1 MSIHSKLSST
11 GRHLNMKKGFSFL
24 LLFAVLALF
33 DASSAFQETAVE
45 LNSLGFAQYKK
56 GNYKE
61 ALNYFRQS
69 FAADTTYHF
78 PHYNFACTAA
88 ILLAKDRCMHIDL
101 LDETFAH
108 LEKTVALKPRYRKK
122 MEKDADLDALRRY
135 LRFYLIAGYSPDKE
149 KDLRKI
155 LTSLTWYGPVPGTFP
170 PSPILEFK
178 TDGTCRIGFFTIAGE
193 ADPGYEYVNGQ
204 FKLKGKTIEF
214 EMEREIGDDGSRS
227 FKAEFKDGWLIFED
241 KRLPPLSDDDE
252 PCSA

>member
-1 MSIHSKLSST
+1 
-11 GRHLNMKKGFSFL
+11 MKRGFSLL
-24 LLFAVLALF
+24 LLFASLALF
-33 DASSAFQETAVE
+33 SASSAFQETAVE
-45 LNSLGFAQYKK
+45 LNSQGFALYKK
-56 GNYKE
+56 GDYKG
-61 ALNYFRQS
+61 ALEYFRRS

-101 LDETFAH
+101 LDEVFEH
-108 LEKTVALKPRYRKK
+108 LEKTVALKPRYRQK

-149 KDLRKI
+149 KDLHKI

-193 ADPGYEYVNGQ
+193 ADPGYEYVNGH
-204 FKLKGKTIEF
+204 FNLKGKTIEF
-214 EMEREIGDDGSRS
+214 EMERAIGDDGSRS

-241 KRLPPLSDDDE
+241 ERLPPLSDDDE